1 MEWVVTA
8 FGGVV
13 VLMALRDIFRT
24 LWHPGGRGGL
34 SRQLMA
40 AVRRS
45 RRGSRGH
52 GRLGAL
58 AGPMAMAVVVLACV
72 LLIVLD

>member
-13 VLMALRDIFRT
+13 VLVALRDIFHT

-34 SRQLMA
+34 SRQLTA
-40 AVRRS
+40 AVWHS
-45 RRGSRGH
+45 GRGSRGH

-58 AGPMAMAVVVLACV
+58 AGPMAMAVVVLAWV
-72 LLIVLD
+72 LLIVLG